1 LRAGEAARHHNEEN
15 GEWKFLVYDSLSNEA
30 RMPGGFVGHRW
41 GNIAITVQPQN
52 CVKLLTHVAIFRKT
66 GAITSAK
73 HAVFEWHIHC
83 FYSSSSIQVA
93 RRQRRENTNL

>member
-1 LRAGEAARHHNEEN
+1 MKVLLATET
-15 GEWKFLVYDSLSNEA
+15 

-52 CVKLLTHVAIFRKT
+52 FVKLLTHVAIFRKT
-66 GAITSAK
+66 GAFTSAK

-83 FYSSSSIQVA
+83 LYSSSSIYVA
-93 RRQRRENTNL
+93 RRHRRENTNI